1 MPDFATAFTVK
12 ASDRTLTHNE
22 LVRAVRLMIADEFEA
37 VQVYTQLAES
47 IDNELAREVLLDIAD
62 EERVHAG
69 EFQRLLF
76 ELAPGEKELYAQ
88 GAVEVEEKIAGLVQ
102 KTPGTTGSVQPA
114 PGEMTV
120 GSLKK

>member
-12 ASDRTLTHNE
+12 ASDRILTHNE
-22 LVRAVRLMIADEFEA
+22 LVRAIRLMIADEFEA

-102 KTPGTTGSVQPA
+102 KVPGTTGSGQPA